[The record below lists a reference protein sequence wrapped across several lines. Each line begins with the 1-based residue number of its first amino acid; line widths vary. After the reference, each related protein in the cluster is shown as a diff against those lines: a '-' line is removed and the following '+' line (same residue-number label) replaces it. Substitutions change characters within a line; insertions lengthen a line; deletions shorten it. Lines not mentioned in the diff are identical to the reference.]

1 MQTNTIKLIVICFS
15 LFLIG
20 CNRLPNGAR
29 LLPAPLSDTQTQEA
43 TAIPL
48 ARGTQVITTT
58 VSANNTIISNNTEA
72 ATATN
77 TTISA
82 TATPSPTPAKPTAT
96 STPMPTP
103 TRAAPTPQPTPNTLI
118 TVNTFEP
125 EVFPFKKNGNCSLG
139 EAIWAAQTQL
149 PQDGCKAGGADGTT
163 IILNSGIYT
172 FAQAD
177 TKSTIVLPDINLP
190 QPASALAAL
199 PVIGGQIVIVGNDST
214 LMRVGPQAFRF
225 FDVYPSGSL
234 TLKNLTLMGGDPGK
248 LDGGAIQNFGQTNL
262 ISITLRNNT
271 AYDGGAIANLNETRI
286 VSSLFISNG
295 ARHYGGALY
304 GEGGLFVMRDTQLM
318 SNTATEVGG
327 AVYGVRSK
335 FEFEHSIFD
344 SNASVLGGAIYNE
357 DSNLSLNDA
366 SIVSNNRATQD
377 MGKAAFAYGGGGIVS
392 FGTESVVTI
401 EDSKLIGNRA
411 NKSSGGALTNW
422 SGSVAITRTIISG
435 NVATVAGAVLDGY
448 FGGVT
453 TIADGCVLNNES
465 LRETAQVVAFTK
477 IPLDASNNWWG
488 SENGPPLPRTP
499 TPTITPTPR
508 PTRTPTATPKTPTTP
523 AATATDIM
531 TPTPTRTPSPSVIT
545 NPYLSETPD
554 LCR

>member
-1 MQTNTIKLIVICFS
+1 MQTNTLKLITICFS

-20 CNRLPNGAR
+20 CSRLPNEDK
-29 LLPAPLSDTQTQEA
+29 LLPASLSDTQTQ
-43 TAIPL
+43 L
-48 ARGTQVITTT
+48 ITTT
-58 VSANNTIISNNTEA
+58 VSTNNTTVSNNTEA

-77 TTISA
+77 TSAPA
-82 TATPSPTPAKPTAT
+82 TATPSPTPTKPNAT
-96 STPMPTP
+96 PTP
-103 TRAAPTPQPTPNTLI
+103 TRVAPTPQPTPNTII

-172 FAQAD
+172 FTQAD

-199 PVIGGQIVIVGNDST
+199 PVIGGQIAIIGNNST

-234 TLKNLTLMGGDPGK
+234 TLNNLTLMGGDPGK
-248 LDGGAIQNFGQTNL
+248 LDGGAIQNLGQTNL
-262 ISITLRNNT
+262 ISITLRNNN
-271 AYDGGAIANLNETRI
+271 AYDGGAIANLNETQI

-304 GEGGLFVMRDTQLM
+304 GEGGLFALRDSQLI

-357 DSNLSLNDA
+357 DSNLILNDA

-401 EDSKLIGNRA
+401 ENSKLIGNRA

-499 TPTITPTPR
+499 TPTITPTPSNTPTPR
-508 PTRTPTATPKTPTTP
+508 PTRTPTATPKTLTTP
-523 AATATDIM
+523 AATATDVM

-545 NPYLSETPD
+545 SPYLSEAPD
-554 LCR
+554 ICR